1 MKSRACIWILMCIYY
16 LGLYLSHFSLN
27 NNSLGLCKS
36 LFINLNLALFQ
47 LKFSIN
53 AKIEIC
59 ILLYCSKDAQ
69 PQFELRVEL
78 WSCALE
84 EELLLVNTPKKLAKK
99 LRNSFGKAAGKK
111 LCPLLDSPD
120 PDTFLQSNP
129 IPLYVLRYPIKLF
142 TDSWLSI

>member
-1 MKSRACIWILMCIYY
+1 MILHV
-16 LGLYLSHFSLN
+16 LYEFN
-27 NNSLGLCKS
+27 VN
-36 LFINLNLALFQ
+36 AL
-47 LKFSIN
+47 
-53 AKIEIC
+53 IEIC
-59 ILLYCSKDAQ
+59 PLLYCSKEAR

-84 EELLLVNTPKKLAKK
+84 EELMLVNTPKKLAKK

-120 PDTFLQSNP
+120 PDTFLQYNP
-129 IPLYVLRYPIKLF
+129 IPLYVLCYPIKPF

>member
-1 MKSRACIWILMCIYY
+1 MNVQRLISV
-16 LGLYLSHFSLN
+16 
-27 NNSLGLCKS
+27 LC
-36 LFINLNLALFQ
+36 
-47 LKFSIN
+47 
-53 AKIEIC
+53 
-59 ILLYCSKDAQ
+59 YSKEAP

-84 EELLLVNTPKKLAKK
+84 EELTLANTPKKLAKK

-129 IPLYVLRYPIKLF
+129 IPLYALRFPIKPF
-142 TDSWLSI
+142 VDSWLSI